1 VTHVQWND
9 SSALHTF
16 AIEIVSKL
24 QRAGFT
30 AYFAGGCVRDA
41 LMGNQPH
48 DYDVATNA
56 TLADVTQIFGARH
69 TLAIGAAFGVACVH
83 GKVQGER
90 HQVEVATFRSDG
102 KYTDGRHPDS
112 VTFSS
117 PEEDAKRRDF
127 TINGMFF
134 DPLNNSLKD
143 YVGGEQDLA
152 IGTIRAIGAP
162 EQRIDEDKL
171 RMLRAV
177 RFSARFGFE
186 IEPKTALAISHH
198 AEQIRMVS
206 GERIA
211 VEMRKL
217 LESARPGWGLH
228 RLYELRL
235 LGELMPDVAT
245 AWSDSAI
252 RERTIAWIERLR
264 DRGSFA
270 SRLAAMLS
278 SCEMEGDKRRKR
290 EVLRLKEAWK
300 LSNNDASSIEF
311 ALMHA
316 KDLLNAH
323 ALPWSLIQPMLIAEE
338 SWAGVELARAFAEQ
352 QGQAL
357 DGLEHCERALGWPRE
372 RLDPPRLLTGMDL
385 QSLGFQPGPKFA
397 EILREARAKQL
408 DGEFQTPEEAIT
420 WARHQSR

>member
-1 VTHVQWND
+1 MTKVHWND
-9 SSALHTF
+9 SSTLHAF
-16 AIEIVSKL
+16 AIEIVRKL

-56 TLADVTQIFGARH
+56 ALADVTQIFGSRH

-117 PEEDAKRRDF
+117 PEEDAQRRDF

-134 DPLNNSLKD
+134 DPVNDSLKD

-152 IGTIRAIGAP
+152 IGIIRAIGAP

-186 IEPKTALAISHH
+186 IEPNTALAISHH

-217 LESARPGWGLH
+217 LESSRPGWGLK

-245 AWSDSAI
+245 AWCDSAN

-270 SRLAAMLS
+270 SRLAAMMS
-278 SCEMEGDKRRKR
+278 SCEMEGDKQLQR

-300 LSNNDASSIEF
+300 LSNDDASSIEF
-311 ALMHA
+311 ALKHA
-316 KDLLNAH
+316 EVLLNAH
-323 ALPWSLIQPMLIAEE
+323 ALPWSLIQPCLIAEE
-338 SWAGVELARAFAEQ
+338 SHAGIELARAFAEEE
-352 QGQAL
+352 GRAL
-357 DGLEHCERALGWPRE
+357 DGVEHCERALGWPRE

-385 QSLGFQPGPKFA
+385 QSLGFRPGPKFA
-397 EILREARAKQL
+397 EILREVRSKQL
-408 DGEFQTPEEAIT
+408 DGELQTPEEAIA
-420 WARHQSR
+420 WVMHQSR